1 MMHPDI
7 LLAFA
12 QQRQREFWN
21 EAEHAARVKQCKA
34 ATPRPDH
41 RRLLATEDSRT
52 TRCTQGHTFQKSET
66 ANLIAND
73 RRAA

>member
-7 LLAFA
+7 VLACA
-12 QQRQREFWN
+12 QQRQRELWK
-21 EAEHAARVKQCKA
+21 EAEHASRVKQCKA
-34 ATPRPDH
+34 ATPRLDH
-41 RRLLATEDSRT
+41 RRLLASEDSRT
-52 TRCTQGHTFQKSET
+52 TRCTQGHAFQESET